1 MCKRTNGEI
10 RLCLAPSAVSRQP
23 SAVSRE
29 LFAHA
34 ARTAYFIQNH
44 RSSTVGVA
52 HKLFP

>member
-1 MCKRTNGEI
+1 MKFGSVSPRKH
-10 RLCLAPSAVSRQP
+10 SAVSFSLTLREQP

-44 RSSTVGVA
+44 L
-52 HKLFP
+52 K